1 MISIWLCPDN
11 DDELY
16 IQNIINDL
24 SDIHN
29 CVRFYPH
36 CTLLSGIK
44 ENNND
49 LENIIDKSIKNIGPI
64 MVKSKR
70 ISFTDIF
77 WKTVFI
83 ELIVANDLF
92 SLQQNILK
100 QVKSDIKY
108 KFDPH
113 ISLIYN
119 KMPKE
124 SKKKIINSLKIKSS
138 FMMNK
143 IVAVKT
149 GQNISNWKKIVER
162 KLYA

>member
-29 CVRFYPH
+29 CARFYPH

-44 ENNND
+44 ENKDD
-49 LENIIDKSIKNIGPI
+49 LGNIIDKSIKNIGPI
-64 MVKSKR
+64 MVRSKR
-70 ISFTDIF
+70 ISFTDIL

-83 ELIVANDLF
+83 ELMVTNDLS
-92 SLQQNILK
+92 SLQQNFLK
-100 QVKSDIKY
+100 QIKSDIKY

>member
-29 CVRFYPH
+29 CATFYPH
-36 CTLLSGIK
+36 CTLFSGIK

-83 ELIVANDLF
+83 ELIVANDLL
-92 SLQQNILK
+92 SLQKNILK
-100 QVKSDIKY
+100 QVKS
-108 KFDPH
+108 
-113 ISLIYN
+113 
-119 KMPKE
+119 
-124 SKKKIINSLKIKSS
+124 
-138 FMMNK
+138 
-143 IVAVKT
+143 
-149 GQNISNWKKIVER
+149 NI
-162 KLYA
+162 

>member
-1 MISIWLCPDN
+1 LISIWLCPDN

-24 SDIHN
+24 SDTHN

-36 CTLLSGIK
+36 CTLLSGVK

-83 ELIVANDLF
+83 ELIVANDLL

-100 QVKSDIKY
+100 QVKSDIEY

-162 KLYA
+162 KLYD

>member
-16 IQNIINDL
+16 IQNIINVL
-24 SDIHN
+24 SDTHN
-29 CVRFYPH
+29 CARFYPH
-36 CTLLSGIK
+36 CTLLSGVK

-83 ELIVANDLF
+83 ELIVANDLL

>member
-24 SDIHN
+24 SDIHD
-29 CVRFYPH
+29 CERFYPH

-83 ELIVANDLF
+83 ELIVANDLL

-143 IVAVKT
+143 VVAVKT